1 MVIIQNVI
9 GNTTINLSVTL
20 NKLTVDG
27 LRYTLGT
34 TKDKQA
40 NSAEDLGAETYTGEA
55 ITKDIKDVKFV
66 SGTTNVNLSTSDYK
80 VEYVNDN
87 TNAKAVSK
95 KRRRSL
101 HCRYWK
107 L

>member
-1 MVIIQNVI
+1 MLKIKPILQIQ
-9 GNTTINLSVTL
+9 GE
-20 NKLTVDG
+20 KLDSFAKT
-27 LRYTLGT
+27 RTMARGT
-34 TKDKQA
+34 KIMK
-40 NSAEDLGAETYTGEA
+40 EA

-95 KRRRSL
+95 KDVEVYID
-101 HCRYWK
+101 RYWK